1 MRALAVVPS
10 AVALAALAVL
20 VAPSETRAQRRRSTP
35 PAQAAAQAPAQAPV
49 PAPTADT
56 VILPPSE
63 IGTITVGQTRRGILE
78 AGDYT
83 MGDGTWADIWYVEGA
98 AGQRLVMT
106 LRSNAFDSYLQ
117 LLDAAGSKVAED
129 DDSGGGG
136 GAARITYTVRAA
148 GRYQIVVNCF
158 GDTPRTGV
166 YTLELR

>member
-1 MRALAVVPS
+1 MRAV
-10 AVALAALAVL
+10 AVAPIVAALVLL

-35 PAQAAAQAPAQAPV
+35 PAQAPAQAPAQV
-49 PAPTADT
+49 PAATADT

-63 IGTITVGQTRRGILE
+63 IGTITVGQTRPGILE

-98 AGQRLVMT
+98 AGQRLVIT
-106 LRSNAFDSYLQ
+106 LRSGAFDSYLQ

-136 GAARITYTVRAA
+136 GAARITYTVRVA
-148 GRYQIVVNCF
+148 GRYQIVVNSY